1 MRKRESE
8 VRMRATR
15 DKEIEK
21 KNTKIL
27 NVNVTV
33 TMHICTVIVTLV
45 HLYTILHPLK
55 WVFFDQNV

>member
-55 WVFFDQNV
+55 WVFFYQNV

>member
-1 MRKRESE
+1 
-8 VRMRATR
+8 MRATR

-27 NVNVTV
+27 NVNVIV

>member
-1 MRKRESE
+1 MRIRESE

-27 NVNVTV
+27 NVNVTI

-55 WVFFDQNV
+55 